1 MTSDFPA
8 RFREAVGSGTA
19 LVEAPGTRES
29 DLAFARSV
37 AAGLSDEPKWLH
49 CRFLYDAEGSRLFEE
64 ITRQPEYY
72 PTRTE
77 AAILAE
83 NTHEIHELT
92 GARTLVELGSGY
104 SVKTEHLLSAYSQG
118 EDRVLY
124 VPVDVSDTALR
135 EASKAI
141 SENFADVQVTGING
155 TYGSALPI
163 LRLLSPQMVIFLGST
178 IGNVNEAEANA
189 FWRNVSGHLP
199 AGDFFLLGA
208 DLVKDPRVLEA
219 AYNDAAGVTARFT
232 NNYFARINRELG
244 ADIDLDPI
252 EHKAVWNADRRRM
265 EIFGRFHTAQTIYV
279 EPLDQ
284 SFDIGPGEEIL
295 LEISRKFRLPELKV
309 ELASHGFETK
319 RAFTDERGW
328 FALLLLERIDDA
340 VIRRAP
346 HPSKLR

>member
-8 RFREAVGSGTA
+8 RFREAVGSGAA

-37 AAGLSDEPKWLH
+37 AAGLSDKPKWLH

-64 ITRQPEYY
+64 ITKQPEYY

-83 NTHEIHELT
+83 HAHEIHALT
-92 GARTLVELGSGY
+92 GPRTLVELGSGY
-104 SVKTEHLLSAYSQG
+104 SVKTEHLLSAYSQS
-118 EDRVLY
+118 EERVLY

-141 SENFADVQVTGING
+141 TENFTDVQVTGING

-178 IGNVNEAEANA
+178 IGNFNEAETTA
-189 FWRNVSGHLP
+189 FWRSVSGHLP
-199 AGDFFLLGA
+199 AGDFFLLGT
-208 DLVKDPRVLEA
+208 DLEKDPRVLEA
-219 AYNDAAGVTARFT
+219 AYSDAAGITARFT

-244 ADIDLDPI
+244 ASIDLDQI
-252 EHKAVWNADRRRM
+252 EHVAAWNPERRRM
-265 EIFGRFHTAQTIYV
+265 EIYGRFHTAQTINI
-279 EPLDQ
+279 EPLNE
-284 SFDIGPGEEIL
+284 SFEISPGEEIL
-295 LEISRKFRLPELKV
+295 LEISRKFRLADLTE
-309 ELASHGFETK
+309 ELAVNGFET
-319 RAFTDERGW
+319 RRTFTDERGW
-328 FALLLLERIDDA
+328 FALLLLKRIDDA
-340 VIRRAP
+340 VIRRSP
-346 HPSKLR
+346 YPSNVR